1 MAVRSLSRIRHRHD
15 HLVGVLFAEETDP
28 WSAKLLTDNGS
39 APGAER
45 KPLRLSPTLIVASDS
60 MSRQRLTHIV
70 NAVDSQA
77 DVTAVPSFPEACEAL
92 TCVSFSIAVVDV
104 EVPDGLEL
112 VSRMRRHCG
121 HMPILVIS
129 SFGRDDAVLAAL
141 HAGASGYVLKERDDI
156 ELILSLKSIQRGGTP
171 IDPVAVRWILSLLP
185 RPIGQA
191 GTCKADGV
199 RLSAR
204 ELEVLQLLARGCS
217 NRDIA
222 GLISLSRLT
231 VEGYIKSVYRKLGV
245 GSRTAAVFEAQRL
258 GLLP

>member
-1 MAVRSLSRIRHRHD
+1 MAVRSLSRIQNYDRPIG
-15 HLVGVLFAEETDP
+15 HLLAEGAEP
-28 WSAKLLTDNGS
+28 WSAKLLIGKGP
-39 APGAER
+39 ACGVEE
-45 KPLRLSPTLIVASDS
+45 KLLRLSPTLIVAGDG

-70 NAVDSQA
+70 NAVDDEA
-77 DVTAVPSFPEACEAL
+77 EVTAVSSFQDACEVL
-92 TCVSFSIAVVDV
+92 GCVAFSIALVDV

-112 VSRMRRHCG
+112 VARMRRHYS
-121 HMPILVIS
+121 HMPILAIS
-129 SFGRDDAVLAAL
+129 SSGRDDAVLAAL

-156 ELILSLKSIQRGGTP
+156 ELILSIKSIQRGGTP

-185 RPIGQA
+185 RPIGPTGA
-191 GTCKADGV
+191 CTADGV

-222 GLISLSRLT
+222 DLISLSRLT